1 MHKQVHTRK
10 CMDEHM
16 REQMEERLNVWLNEF
31 CSTTATGELSR
42 ALLHV
47 RTPGWADD
55 EAQTPEDKPQVQR
68 YRCATVTK

>member
-1 MHKQVHTRK
+1 M
-10 CMDEHM
+10 
-16 REQMEERLNVWLNEF
+16 NEP
-31 CSTTATGELSR
+31 CTVTVVGELSR

-68 YRCATVTK
+68 YRYATVAK